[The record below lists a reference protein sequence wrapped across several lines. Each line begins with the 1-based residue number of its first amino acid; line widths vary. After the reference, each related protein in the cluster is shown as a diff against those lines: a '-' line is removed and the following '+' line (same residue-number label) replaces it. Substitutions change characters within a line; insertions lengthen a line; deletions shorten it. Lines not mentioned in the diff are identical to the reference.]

1 MLYSSTTGSGNNLVL
16 LHGWGFNSE
25 LFSSLIDRYKN
36 QYSVTVV
43 DLPGHGQSYDVD
55 GGIEDWCDEIIK
67 VLPKNPILMGW
78 SLGGLIAIRIAS
90 KIKISKLVLVA
101 ATPKFVQ
108 SDYWKLGVD
117 ANNFNQ
123 FYESLHSN
131 PSKCLKRFASLQTSD
146 KSQLNILN
154 SLIDKRP
161 ASTMSLEQGLNILLD
176 TDLTQELTKLVVPI
190 GAILGSNDKL
200 IPNEIC
206 DWFRSNNIATS
217 VLNTGHLPFLHPNF
231 TLSI

>member
-1 MLYSSTTGSGNNLVL
+1 MLYSNTTGSGNNLVL

-43 DLPGHGQSYDVD
+43 DLPGHGQSDDVD
-55 GGIEDWCDEIIK
+55 GGIEEWCDEIIK
-67 VLPKNPILMGW
+67 VLPKNPIIMGW
-78 SLGGLIAIRIAS
+78 SLGGLIAIRIAT

-101 ATPKFVQ
+101 TTPKFVQ
-108 SDYWKLGVD
+108 TDYWKLGID
-117 ANNFNQ
+117 AKSFSQ
-123 FYESLHSN
+123 FYESLN
-131 PSKCLKRFASLQTSD
+131 LDQSKCLKRFASLQASD
-146 KSQLNILN
+146 KSQLNKLN
-154 SLIDKRP
+154 SLIDNRP
-161 ASTMSLEQGLNILLD
+161 ASAVSLEQGLKILLD

-190 GAILGSNDKL
+190 EAILGSNDKL

-206 DWFRSNNIATS
+206 DWFSSNNIATS